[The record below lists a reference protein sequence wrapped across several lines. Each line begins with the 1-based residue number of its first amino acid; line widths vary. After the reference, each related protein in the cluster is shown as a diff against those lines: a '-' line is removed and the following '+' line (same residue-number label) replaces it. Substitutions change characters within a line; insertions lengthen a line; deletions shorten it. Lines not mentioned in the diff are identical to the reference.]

1 MKLQGKAHKFG
12 DDVNTDYIISGRYKF
27 KIQDP
32 HELAKHLMEDL
43 KSDFYKKISAGGE
56 SAKGGKKGDFIVAGR
71 NFGCGSSRE
80 QAPLAIKYAGVY
92 AVLAKSFARIFFRNS
107 INIGLM
113 LLECDTDAISD
124 GDYLLVNIKK
134 ELVYNKTKNMKISIR
149 PLPDFILKILKDGG
163 LVSHFKKR
171 KETFLKPKGKM
182 SPL

>member
-12 DDVNTDYIISGRYKF
+12 DDINTDYIISGRYKF

-43 KSDFYKKISAGGE
+43 EPDFYKKI
-56 SAKGGKKGDFIVAGR
+56 KKGDFIVAGR

-134 ELVYNKTKNMKISIR
+134 GLVYNETKNMKIQIR

-163 LVSHFKKR
+163 LVGHFKKH
-171 KETFLKPKGKM
+171 KGFKF
-182 SPL
+182 